1 MRHDREV
8 AFWAYFWGE
17 RKLLAGM
24 VGGGMLCVCSGDA
37 AAGKW
42 MLRRRCRNGDAH
54 VTGYDLRKVVVLRLW
69 REWLLVGCEEEKE
82 GGGFWRRCYR
92 QDNYS

>member
-1 MRHDREV
+1 MTEKWRFGCIFGASESCWRG
-8 AFWAYFWGE
+8 W
-17 RKLLAGM
+17 LA
-24 VGGGMLCVCSGDA
+24 GMLCVCSGDA

-54 VTGYDLRKVVVLRLW
+54 VTGYDLRKVVVFEVVE
-69 REWLLVGCEEEKE
+69 EWLLIGCEEEKE

-92 QDNYS
+92 